1 MALPSGFTAQTQ
13 LQRQTG
19 QSIAGDGLQV
29 MQTRCQGAD
38 AVVARGAKDKTA
50 QRIVIANHHVQPAV
64 RLAGIAL
71 RQ

>member
-1 MALPSGFTAQTQ
+1 MTLSGGLAPQTQ

-19 QSIAGDGLQV
+19 QAIAGDGLQV
-29 MQTRCQGAD
+29 MHTRCQGAD

-64 RLAGIAL
+64 RLAGVAL
-71 RQ
+71 GQ